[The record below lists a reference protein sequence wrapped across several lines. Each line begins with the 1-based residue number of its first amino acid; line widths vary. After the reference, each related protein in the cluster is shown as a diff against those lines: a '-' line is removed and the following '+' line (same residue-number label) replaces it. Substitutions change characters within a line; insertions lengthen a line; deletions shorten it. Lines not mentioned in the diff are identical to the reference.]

1 LEDLKQI
8 GVIDRTTKKMSIW
21 PLPDQFEENFPM
33 ALDEPDHRLFIVTR
47 TPPRLVVFDTNS
59 GKVVA
64 ALRCIADVDDLYYDS
79 NHKRVY
85 IPGGQG
91 FIDIFQQRDP
101 DHFEHLA
108 KVPTVIGA
116 RTAGYAKTGKKG
128 SDRLYLAVPAT
139 PGKDAAVWWYT
150 VQN

>member
-1 LEDLKQI
+1 
-8 GVIDRTTKKMSIW
+8 
-21 PLPDQFEENFPM
+21 M
-33 ALDEPDHRLFIVTR
+33 ALDEPEHRLFLVTR

-64 ALRCIADVDDLYYDS
+64 TLPCIADVDDLYYDA

-91 FIDIFQQRDP
+91 SIDVFQEKDP

-108 KVPTVIGA
+108 RVASVIGA
-116 RTAGYAKTGKKG
+116 RTAGYSARIGKKG
-128 SDRLYLAVPAT
+128 QDRFFLAVPAT
-139 PGKDAAVWWYT
+139 PGKDAAVWVYT
-150 VQN
+150 VEA